1 MVGAS
6 EDETAGP
13 CPGTSVGDS
22 SEEYPGTNVGDSSDE
37 EDVGTSV
44 GDSSDQDFV
53 LWEGTIVGAAGT
65 SVRGSTGGGVC
76 TASEALCGEPPEAS
90 EFLDPDPSLLSAI
103 PTCEKH
109 R

>member
-53 LWEGTIVGAAGT
+53 LWVGTIVGAAGT

>member
-6 EDETAGP
+6 EGL

-22 SEEYPGTNVGDSSDE
+22 SEEYPGTSVGDSSE

-53 LWEGTIVGAAGT
+53 LWVPGTIVGAAGT
-65 SVRGSTGGGVC
+65 SVTGSTGGGVC

-103 PTCEKH
+103 PTCKQH